1 MCTDEKD
8 LTEAGWLGTMK
19 EGAGGPRGGG
29 SRKTRRAD
37 GPQAAS
43 LNDFILRLH
52 TFAREWEE
60 LSREADVAGSS
71 LLSGMLNELAEVLK
85 HEYDVRHG

>member
-1 MCTDEKD
+1 MCSDE
-8 LTEAGWLGTMK
+8 GK
-19 EGAGGPRGGG
+19 EKGAGGPAKDGG

-52 TFAREWEE
+52 TFARDWEE
-60 LSREADVAGSS
+60 TSREADVAGSH

-85 HEYDVRHG
+85 HEYDIRHGK